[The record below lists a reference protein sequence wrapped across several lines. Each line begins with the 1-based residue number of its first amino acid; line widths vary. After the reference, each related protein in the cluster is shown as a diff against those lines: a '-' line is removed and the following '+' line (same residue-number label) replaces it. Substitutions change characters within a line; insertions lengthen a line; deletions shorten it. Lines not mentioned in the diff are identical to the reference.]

1 MEQSIA
7 SSVNKDACIMED
19 KQLLSDEYQAVEPKR
34 VFLEIN
40 QSVVSDGYHRRRMV
54 YLTSEDTIAQQLSL
68 L

>member
-40 QSVVSDGYHRRRMV
+40 QSVVSDGNHRRRMV